1 MYFFLDLLRPSAADK
16 AKEEQVIEALASH
29 EIACTGCLSC
39 LLEAR
44 QGHVASAVC
53 FLLLHVSAAAS
64 FAGPWR
70 TGNPLLRPG
79 QPQLSAARPARQLRC
94 LMRQL
99 CSLNMHLHRT
109 LASGGSSLVRR
120 VPHMLFLLTTVA
132 THKPSAKREHRDL
145 HLTAVPFGRLFSIGQ
160 ACRKKSLRT
169 VVRCSYAPR
178 PFRSSAGCWRRR
190 EVVRA

>member
-1 MYFFLDLLRPSAADK
+1 MASAA
-16 AKEEQVIEALASH
+16 
-29 EIACTGCLSC
+29 
-39 LLEAR
+39 
-44 QGHVASAVC
+44 C
-53 FLLLHVSAAAS
+53 FLPLHVSAAAS
-64 FAGPWR
+64 VAGPCR
-70 TGNPLLRPG
+70 TGSPLLR
-79 QPQLSAARPARQLRC
+79 QRQAQLSAARPARQLRR
-94 LMRQL
+94 LKRQL
-99 CSLNMHLHRT
+99 CSLHVHMHCT

-120 VPHMLFLLTTVA
+120 VPHMLFLLSTVA
-132 THKPSAKREHRDL
+132 PHKPSAKKEHRGL